1 MPKLIIQ
8 LTERMTVEVEDDDV
22 KAMIK
27 EAAFWGDIPD
37 KCPVCGAA
45 IKFTYREPKKIYKY
59 YGVAC
64 EGTPSHKVDLGEH
77 LDGGRLY
84 YKQRAPWVSYT
95 NDSSAIH
102 DSDAQEGR
110 EPAAEHDRPQ
120 EEPFVMP
127 MSDEELTRQINE
139 KWDERPRSMSIEE
152 AIEKRF
158 STTLDKLPIVKKQ
171 EVLESLMKQ

>member
-110 EPAAEHDRPQ
+110 EPAAEHDRLKKLI
-120 EEPFVMP
+120 V
-127 MSDEELTRQINE
+127 E
-139 KWDERPRSMSIEE
+139 KWKEQSRSMSIND
-152 AIEKRF
+152 AVKKKF
-158 STTLDKLPIVKKQ
+158 NVTLDALPIAKKRQ
-171 EVLESLMKQ
+171 VLESLEQ